1 MITRYESNKEILN
14 IVSEFV
20 ENNKDI
26 RFVQA
31 LYILGII
38 EGKEEITYNDKS
50 FSSIRHTI
58 VDKFNEESEE
68 TLRKLKK

>member
-31 LYILGII
+31 LY
-38 EGKEEITYNDKS
+38 TWYY
-50 FSSIRHTI
+50 R
-58 VDKFNEESEE
+58 
-68 TLRKLKK
+68 RKRRNNI